1 MVPGDSRGVDGAKSC
16 ELAQKW
22 KDNPTRYTV
31 ANILSINSKF
41 SDFSP
46 VYANKKNT
54 NLYFTSMREGS
65 TGNRTDATFGQS
77 FSDIYEVKLD
87 KKGSWS
93 QPMPIGEP
101 RKLKIKRRFLCV
113 KQKEI

>member
-1 MVPGDSRGVDGAKSC
+1 
-16 ELAQKW
+16 
-22 KDNPTRYTV
+22 
-31 ANILSINSKF
+31 
-41 SDFSP
+41 
-46 VYANKKNT
+46 
-54 NLYFTSMREGS
+54 MREGS

-101 RKLKIKRRFLCV
+101 VNSKLNEGSCILNKKKSKIYFTRCPEQDKRNLGSVIFESE
-113 KQKEI
+113 KKGTGWGEA